1 MMKTKIKKA
10 QVFVTGKYKAE
21 GSVLRESVKAVGL
34 GFSTRLELDSDEP
47 PERIAAVV
55 RNAENGC
62 YVMQCLLNPV
72 PVERTVKLNGSEF
85 NPEEPRRET

>member
-1 MMKTKIKKA
+1 MMKTKINKA
-10 QVFVTGKYKAE
+10 RVFVTGKYKAE

-72 PVERTVKLNGSEF
+72 PVERIVKLNGSEF
-85 NPEEPRRET
+85 NPEEPRQET

>member
-10 QVFVTGKYKAE
+10 RVFVTSKYKTE
-21 GSVLRESVKAVGL
+21 GSVLRETVKAVGL
-34 GFSTRLELDSDEP
+34 GFTTRLELESDEP
-47 PERIAAVV
+47 ADKIAAVV

-72 PVERTVKLNGSEF
+72 PVERTVKLNGMEF
-85 NPEEPRRET
+85 NPQKVSDSA

>member
-10 QVFVTGKYKAE
+10 RVFVTSKYKSE
-21 GSVLRESVKAVGL
+21 GSVLKETVKAVGL

-47 PERIAAVV
+47 ADKIAAIV

-72 PVERTVKLNGSEF
+72 PVERTVQLNGIEF
-85 NPEEPRRET
+85 NPQALRNKE